1 MPMLWSQ
8 VDSEASETEAPARE
22 PIVKLPFLR
31 RRMNVTR
38 LLVAAA
44 LAVAAIGVAIYMRG
58 GSPHPP
64 PHIVLEPLKV
74 GAPAP
79 PVELPQARKLVV
91 AVVIEQVAGT
101 YLKDYMAKVYRP
113 GQSVPVWKEEEMNQ
127 KDGKLS
133 LILPVRDFPP
143 GEYLVRIQ
151 DHNGDDHEAIYRF
164 ATVAKP

>member
-1 MPMLWSQ
+1 MLWSK
-8 VDSEASETEAPARE
+8 VEDEAPAPE
-22 PIVKLPFLR
+22 PIAQLPFLR

-44 LAVAAIGVAIYMRG
+44 LAVGAILVAIYMHG

-64 PHIVLEPLKV
+64 PQVVLEPLKI
-74 GAPAP
+74 GASAT

-91 AVVIEQVAGT
+91 AVVIEQIAGT

-113 GQSVPVWKEEEMNQ
+113 GQSVPVWKADELNQ
-127 KDGKLS
+127 KDGRLS
-133 LILPVRDFPP
+133 LILPVKDVPP

-151 DHNGDDHEAIYRF
+151 DKNGDDHEAIYRF
-164 ATVAKP
+164 ATLANP